1 MSNNLQKRSAS
12 DFVFI
17 GLALVAMFFGAGNL
31 IFPPDIG
38 VRSGPDWFI
47 GFLCFFIADAGL
59 AVIGMLSMVK
69 ANGRIENVTG
79 VIGKTPSTILATAVI
94 LCIGPGIA
102 IPRTATV
109 TYGLGLAPVFN
120 IAADNKWALPVFSV
134 VFFLIVL
141 ALTIKPT
148 RVVDIVGK
156 VLTPVL
162 VVALL
167 IMIVIG
173 FVSPKGSI
181 SDPLPG
187 TQTVQ
192 YGILNGYQT
201 MDGMAS
207 LFFAIIVISAVYAKG
222 YTSRK
227 DSTSMTIK
235 ASVVAGILLFIVYGG
250 LAYLGATTGT
260 LWKSLVG
267 IPVKSGGVDQ
277 AGLVI
282 NITNA
287 LMGKAGVV
295 ILGIVVALACLT
307 TAIGL
312 TSATAE
318 YFHKLSKGK
327 LKYSHMVIAVCVFS
341 AFICNLGLATI
352 LKIAVPILL
361 LVYPI
366 VVLLLVVTLFRRF
379 INKQWAYKLAA
390 IAALIVSA
398 ITVLGDTFDS
408 LKESFAF
415 IHKLP
420 LDAYGFNWLI
430 PTLIALVIGMI
441 IPGPKLNEML
451 PAEIEGAEAE

>member
-17 GLALVAMFFGAGNL
+17 GLALFAMFFGAGNL

-47 GFLCFFIADAGL
+47 GFLCFFIAYAGL

-408 LKESFAF
+408 LKESLAF

-451 PAEIEGAEAE
+451 PAEIEGSESE

>member
-17 GLALVAMFFGAGNL
+17 GLALFAMFFGAGNL

-69 ANGRIENVTG
+69 ANGRIENVPG

>member
-17 GLALVAMFFGAGNL
+17 GLALFAMFFGAGNL

-156 VLTPVL
+156 VLTRVL

>member
-17 GLALVAMFFGAGNL
+17 GLALFAMFFGAGNL

-120 IAADNKWALPVFSV
+120 IAADNKWVLPVFSV

>member
-17 GLALVAMFFGAGNL
+17 GLALFAMFFGAGNL

-379 INKQWAYKLAA
+379 INKRWAYKLAA

>member
-17 GLALVAMFFGAGNL
+17 GLALFAMFFGAGNL

-59 AVIGMLSMVK
+59 AVIGMLSMVR

-120 IAADNKWALPVFSV
+120 IAADNKLALPIFSI

-141 ALTIKPT
+141 ALTIRPS

-173 FVSPKGSI
+173 FVAPKGAI
-181 SDPLPG
+181 SDPIPG
-187 TQTVQ
+187 TKTVQ

-227 DSTSMTIK
+227 ESTLTTVK

-260 LWKSLVG
+260 LWKDLVT
-267 IPVKSGGVDQ
+267 IPAAQGGVDQ
-277 AGLVI
+277 SGLVI

-295 ILGIVVALACLT
+295 VLGIVVALACLT

-327 LKYSHMVIAVCVFS
+327 LKYSHLVIAVCVLS
-341 AFICNLGLATI
+341 AFISNLGLAMI
-352 LKIAVPILL
+352 LKIALPILL
-361 LVYPI
+361 LVYPV

-390 IAALIVSA
+390 IVALIVSA
-398 ITVLGDTFDS
+398 ITVLGDTFTS
-408 LKESFAF
+408 LKEPFAF
-415 IHKLP
+415 IHDLP

-441 IPGPKLNEML
+441 IPGPKLPELL
-451 PAEIEGAEAE
+451 PTSIENSES

>member
-17 GLALVAMFFGAGNL
+17 GLALFAMFFGAGNL

-120 IAADNKWALPVFSV
+120 IAADNKLALPIFSV

-173 FVSPKGSI
+173 FVAPKGSI

-227 DSTSMTIK
+227 DSTSMTIN

-267 IPVKSGGVDQ
+267 SPDFNQ
-277 AGLVI
+277 AQLVI
-282 NITNA
+282 NITDA
-287 LMGKAGVV
+287 LMGKAGVIV
-295 ILGIVVALACLT
+295 LGIVVALACLT

-390 IAALIVSA
+390 IAALVVSA
-398 ITVLGDTFDS
+398 ITVLGDTFGS
-408 LKESFAF
+408 LKESLAF

>member
-17 GLALVAMFFGAGNL
+17 GLALFAMFFGAGNL

-318 YFHKLSKGK
+318 YFHKLSKCK

>member
-17 GLALVAMFFGAGNL
+17 GLALFAMFFGAGNL

-120 IAADNKWALPVFSV
+120 IAADNKIALPMFSV

-141 ALTIKPT
+141 ALTIKPS

-156 VLTPVL
+156 ILTPVL

-167 IMIVIG
+167 IMIIIG
-173 FVSPKGSI
+173 FVAPKGSI

-235 ASVVAGILLFIVYGG
+235 ASIVAGILLFIVYGG

-267 IPVKSGGVDQ
+267 NPDFNQ
-277 AGLVI
+277 AQLVI
-282 NITNA
+282 NITDA
-287 LMGKAGVV
+287 LMGKAGVIV
-295 ILGIVVALACLT
+295 LGIVVALACLT

-327 LKYSHMVIAVCVFS
+327 LKYSHMVIAVCIFS

-441 IPGPKLNEML
+441 IPGPKLKEML

>member
-17 GLALVAMFFGAGNL
+17 GLALFAMFFGAGNL

-69 ANGRIENVTG
+69 ANGRIENVSG

>member
-17 GLALVAMFFGAGNL
+17 GLALFAMFFGAGNL

-141 ALTIKPT
+141 ALAIKPT

>member
-17 GLALVAMFFGAGNL
+17 GLALFAMFFGAGNL

-408 LKESFAF
+408 LKEYFAF

-420 LDAYGFNWLI
+420 LDAYVFNWLI

>member
-1 MSNNLQKRSAS
+1 M
-12 DFVFI
+12 
-17 GLALVAMFFGAGNL
+17 
-31 IFPPDIG
+31 
-38 VRSGPDWFI
+38 
-47 GFLCFFIADAGL
+47 
-59 AVIGMLSMVK
+59 
-69 ANGRIENVTG
+69 
-79 VIGKTPSTILATAVI
+79 
-94 LCIGPGIA
+94 
-102 IPRTATV
+102 
-109 TYGLGLAPVFN
+109 
-120 IAADNKWALPVFSV
+120 
-134 VFFLIVL
+134 FFLIVL

>member
-17 GLALVAMFFGAGNL
+17 GLALFAMFFGAGNL

-120 IAADNKWALPVFSV
+120 IAADNKWVLPVFSV

-415 IHKLP
+415 IHTLP

>member
-17 GLALVAMFFGAGNL
+17 GLALFAMFFGAGNL

-181 SDPLPG
+181 SDSLPG

>member
-17 GLALVAMFFGAGNL
+17 GLALFAMFFGAGNL
-31 IFPPDIG
+31 IFPPAIG

>member
-17 GLALVAMFFGAGNL
+17 GLALFAMFFGAGNL

-120 IAADNKWALPVFSV
+120 IAADNKLALPIFSV

-173 FVSPKGSI
+173 FVAPKGSI

-267 IPVKSGGVDQ
+267 SPDFNQ
-277 AGLVI
+277 AQLVI
-282 NITNA
+282 NITDA
-287 LMGKAGVV
+287 LMGKAGVIV
-295 ILGIVVALACLT
+295 LGIVVALACLT

-327 LKYSHMVIAVCVFS
+327 LKYSHLVIAVCIFS

-398 ITVLGDTFDS
+398 ITVLGDTFKS
-408 LKESFAF
+408 LKEPLAF
-415 IHKLP
+415 IHDLP

-441 IPGPKLNEML
+441 IPGPKLKEML

>member
-17 GLALVAMFFGAGNL
+17 GLALFAMFFGAGNL

-366 VVLLLVVTLFRRF
+366 VVLLLVVTLFRGF

>member
-1 MSNNLQKRSAS
+1 
-12 DFVFI
+12 
-17 GLALVAMFFGAGNL
+17 
-31 IFPPDIG
+31 
-38 VRSGPDWFI
+38 
-47 GFLCFFIADAGL
+47 
-59 AVIGMLSMVK
+59 MLSMVK

>member
-17 GLALVAMFFGAGNL
+17 GLALFAMFFGAGNL

-361 LVYPI
+361 FVYPI

>member
-1 MSNNLQKRSAS
+1 MSNNLQKRSAY

-17 GLALVAMFFGAGNL
+17 GLALFAMFFGAGNL

>member
-1 MSNNLQKRSAS
+1 
-12 DFVFI
+12 
-17 GLALVAMFFGAGNL
+17 MFFGAGNL

-227 DSTSMTIK
+227 ARTSMTIN

>member
-17 GLALVAMFFGAGNL
+17 GLALFAMFFGAGNL

-451 PAEIEGAEAE
+451 PAEIEDAEAE

>member
-17 GLALVAMFFGAGNL
+17 GLALFAMFFGAGNL

-109 TYGLGLAPVFN
+109 TYGLSLAPVFN

-408 LKESFAF
+408 LKESLAF

-451 PAEIEGAEAE
+451 PAEIEGSEAE